1 LRGDLKRRHFP
12 LHSGLTP
19 RQIDILERALNRPSI
34 FALLVAAGLLAA
46 PLPSAAKE
54 IIVHMKNQGAEGA
67 MVFEPGYVK
76 AAVGDTIRFMPTN
89 PSHNAETIATI
100 LPAGVAATK
109 GALNKEMT
117 LTVSKPGLYGVK
129 CMPHYSMGMVA
140 LVQVGKVAPEQLAAA
155 KAVKLPTFAAKRMTA
170 YLTKVK

>member
-1 LRGDLKRRHFP
+1 
-12 LHSGLTP
+12 
-19 RQIDILERALNRPSI
+19 
-34 FALLVAAGLLAA
+34 
-46 PLPSAAKE
+46 
-54 IIVHMKNQGAEGA
+54 M
-67 MVFEPGYVK
+67 
-76 AAVGDTIRFMPTN
+76 
-89 PSHNAETIATI
+89 
-100 LPAGVAATK
+100 
-109 GALNKEMT
+109 NKEMT